1 MQAINE
7 RVFSAELVLLSFLVF
22 GLVIGIA
29 DYMIINSPGDDS
41 IIKVFINMPVHKI
54 LEAFSYW
61 NALVI
66 IPVSG
71 SFLGFIRLYTIP
83 DYPVNPICSNP
94 ERIEA
99 FRTLACLSIFRGNN
113 ETLNLDLIVLFAFP
127 ILYLHSFQ
135 PDRVHIQLFQK
146 Q

>member
-41 IIKVFINMPVHKI
+41 IIQVFINMPVHKI
-54 LEAFSYW
+54 LEAFPYW

-66 IPVSG
+66 IPVSVVFWG
-71 SFLGFIRLYTIP
+71 SLGFIPYLIIRL
-83 DYPVNPICSNP
+83 
-94 ERIEA
+94 
-99 FRTLACLSIFRGNN
+99 
-113 ETLNLDLIVLFAFP
+113 
-127 ILYLHSFQ
+127 
-135 PDRVHIQLFQK
+135 IQSA
-146 Q
+146 